1 MWVNVLPRVMSST
14 FLAFCLHLRDI
25 HRTAGGD
32 QIKNEDLPDLSNRAA
47 AAAAVTV
54 EDLTSGCQH
63 IACRI
68 RSTNQLSPCKIKAWL
83 QLALDFV

>member
-47 AAAAVTV
+47 AAAA
-54 EDLTSGCQH
+54 L
-63 IACRI
+63 
-68 RSTNQLSPCKIKAWL
+68 
-83 QLALDFV
+83 